1 MNTLRSLIVLFAT
14 TTAAMSLAQLT
25 GNYDS
30 SNNTMPV
37 TQGWRVYGNRA
48 QGPNDFV
55 QGGVLNI
62 KPASD
67 WNYYGRAVADPDF
80 PELERPFDIRLGF
93 DIKFTVKVNNG
104 RFSTY
109 VSDDGGRGLWL
120 DIDSNGDVRVNFN
133 LIPVPFTSSGQVH
146 SPGTRFHTYRIW
158 GDGSYMRLAVDG
170 AAPVFVTP
178 TYLFLN
184 NNRNLVYWGD
194 IFRATSTDAEVTGFS
209 YILEGVGPD
218 LPGGGGGIGP
228 GMTTRYAF
236 EANAGLNVAGTG
248 SSRTIDNFF
257 TPGFSPATPAAI
269 SYRATTQGGVSTAG
283 FGVSL
288 PNDSGSSAGR
298 GIDGD
303 GANGALTEQLDL
315 EVPSGKFAARGE
327 VTLGL
332 NIVSAAGD
340 PGYVIEAYNGS
351 TLVGSVT
358 GTLTGATNSLVTIPL
373 NFGNAPFNRVTIRN
387 SHQTSDAFVLHG
399 AALDVL
405 N

>member
-1 MNTLRSLIVLFAT
+1 
-14 TTAAMSLAQLT
+14 
-25 GNYDS
+25 
-30 SNNTMPV
+30 MPV

-67 WNYYGRAVADPDF
+67 WNYYGRAVGDPDF
-80 PELERPFDIRLGF
+80 PEFERPFDIRLGF

-109 VSDDGGRGLWL
+109 VSDDGGRGFWL
-120 DIDSNGDVRVNFN
+120 DINSNGDVQVNYSN
-133 LIPVPFTSSGQVH
+133 VSIPFTSTGQPH
-146 SPGTRFHTYRIW
+146 TPGTRFHTYRIW
-158 GDGSYMRLAVDG
+158 GDGSYIRVAIDG
-170 AAPVFVTP
+170 SQTVFVTP
-178 TYLFLN
+178 TYFFLFS
-184 NNRNLVYWGD
+184 NRNLLYWGD
-194 IFRATSTDAEVTGFS
+194 IWRATSTDAEVTGFS
-209 YILEGVGPD
+209 YVLEGVGPD
-218 LPGGGGGIGP
+218 LPGGGGGGIGP
-228 GMTTRYAF
+228 GMTTRHAF
-236 EANAGLNVAGTG
+236 EANPGLNVAGTG
-248 SSRTIDNFF
+248 ASRTIENFF
-257 TPGFSPATPAAI
+257 TLLARTPGFSPATAASV
-269 SYRATTQGGVSTAG
+269 SYRATTQGGISTAG

-288 PNDSGSSAGR
+288 PNDNGISAGR

-303 GANGALTEQLDL
+303 GANGAVTEQLEL
-315 EVPSGKFAARGE
+315 ELPSGKLAARGE
-327 VTLGL
+327 ITLGL
-332 NIVSAAGD
+332 NVVSAAGD

-358 GTLTGATNSLVTIPL
+358 GTLTGVTNSLVTVPL